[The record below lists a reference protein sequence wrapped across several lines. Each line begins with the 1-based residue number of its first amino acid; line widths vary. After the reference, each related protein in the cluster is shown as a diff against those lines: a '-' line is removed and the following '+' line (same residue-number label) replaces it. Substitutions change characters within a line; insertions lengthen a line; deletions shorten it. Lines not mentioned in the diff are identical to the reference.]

1 MQRRKESNELRK
13 NNMKMFIRL
22 NKVKTVVPNIKDLSE
37 SARQNS
43 KLKQRISQYDV
54 LSQNQASVDSK

>member
-1 MQRRKESNELRK
+1 
-13 NNMKMFIRL
+13 MFIRL

-54 LSQNQASVDSK
+54 LSQNQASVDSKQNTLPNLQALKSKIN